1 MESKPIIFTDLDG
14 TLLEHQTY
22 SFTAALPALD
32 LVKQREIPLIL
43 CSSKTRAEIES
54 WRKRLDNLH
63 PFIAENGGGIF
74 IPHSYFLENELATVW
89 SKKIKIDEY
98 FILILGTPYS
108 QLRGVLEELKRD
120 GFGIKGF
127 GDMDAVEVAEVTRLS
142 LEEAR
147 LAKQREFDEPFV
159 FNGGQKELSRL
170 LASIEEKGLQYTQG
184 MFYHLLGDNDKGKAV
199 EILKKL
205 YKKKFGNIFTIA
217 LGDSPLDLPMLVEV
231 DYPIIVKNFKG
242 EYNRKVVLPNF
253 IRADGIG
260 PEGWNKAVLKVI
272 QEML

>member
-14 TLLEHQTY
+14 TLLDHQTY

-74 IPHSYFLENELATVW
+74 IPHSYFLENDLATVW
-89 SKKIKIDEY
+89 SKKIRIDEY
-98 FILILGTPYS
+98 CILILGTPYP

-127 GDMDAVEVAEVTRLS
+127 GDMDAAEVAEVTRLS

-159 FNGGQKELSRL
+159 FNGGQKELSKL

-217 LGDSPLDLPMLVEV
+217 LGDSPLDLPMLLEV